1 MASKVEVEVEMKSK
15 ADKVWENIRESATV
29 FPKALSN
36 HFESIEVLEGDGKS
50 VGSVRLV
57 KYQPQPGIS
66 AEITKPA
73 KEKLEKVD
81 AVNKSII
88 YSVIEGDVLKCYKNF
103 KGCLHVSPKGD
114 GSLVKWWCE
123 FDKASEDIPN
133 PDFLRDFA
141 VKSFHD
147 LDAYIFGNP

>member
-81 AVNKSII
+81 EVNKSMI
-88 YSVIEGDVLKCYKNF
+88 YS
-103 KGCLHVSPKGD
+103 
-114 GSLVKWWCE
+114 
-123 FDKASEDIPN
+123 ASEDIPN